1 MGQKIRSESE
11 ERSTPLLSSCSSR
24 AKFFFHHREAEVMEM
39 GVEGCTSKRL
49 LVTDL
54 LLCPCELILELAM
67 TIVQN
72 AILRR

>member
-1 MGQKIRSESE
+1 
-11 ERSTPLLSSCSSR
+11 
-24 AKFFFHHREAEVMEM
+24 MEM
-39 GVEGCTSKRL
+39 GVEGYTSERL